1 MTTPEQSSQW
11 YVDFFKKDYLDI
23 YTSAPNR
30 SFTQERAQ
38 AETAFVHRALAL
50 KPGQDVLDLC
60 CGHGRHSVLLAQRG
74 LNVTG
79 LDLSQELLNLARQA
93 ALNARVPL
101 ELVRGDMREIPYTAR
116 FDAIINMFTAFGYLE
131 SEDEDKKV
139 LAAVHKALKPG
150 GTLLMDL
157 LNREWVVSN
166 YIQND
171 WHRGDDGTLYLERRE
186 LDLATSRN
194 HVTFTIVP
202 PDGPRRQ
209 GGHVIRLYTLTEML
223 KLMRDAGLTPRA
235 TYGAFDG
242 EPYTVFTRRMILVAE
257 KG

>member
-1 MTTPEQSSQW
+1 MTTPQQGSQW

-23 YTSAPNR
+23 YANAPNR
-30 SFTQERAQ
+30 SFTEERA
-38 AETAFVHRALAL
+38 ASETAFVERALGL
-50 KPGQDVLDLC
+50 KPGAEVLDLC
-60 CGHGRHSVLLAQRG
+60 CGHGRHAVLLAKRG
-74 LNVTG
+74 LLVTG
-79 LDLSQELLNLARQA
+79 LDLSQELLDLARQA
-93 ALNARVPL
+93 AATERVQL
-101 ELVRGDMREIPYTAR
+101 ALVRSDMRDIPFAGR

-150 GTLLMDL
+150 GRLLMDM

-202 PDGPRRQ
+202 PNGPRRQ
-209 GGHVIRLYTLTEML
+209 GGHVIRLYTLTEMITL
-223 KLMRDAGLTPRA
+223 LRDAGLTLRA
-235 TYGAFDG
+235 TYGTFDG
-242 EPYTVFTRRMILVAE
+242 EPYSVFTRRMILVAE